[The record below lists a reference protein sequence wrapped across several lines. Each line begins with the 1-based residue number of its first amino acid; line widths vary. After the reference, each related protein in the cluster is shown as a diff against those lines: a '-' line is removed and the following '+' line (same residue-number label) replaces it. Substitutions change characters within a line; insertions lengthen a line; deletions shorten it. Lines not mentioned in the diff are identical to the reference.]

1 MRSYAFQQ
9 LRSSRLDKHQAK
21 ISSCSCVS
29 QRDIQRVF
37 TFYQWMMDFYNKYQP
52 YEERQDYRRRAVLVA
67 LGIVYYMRLNS
78 KYREKYKEHMDNQ
91 VRMPNEVNF
100 SQVRSVLELQSY
112 NALSMPILYTTL
124 LH

>member
-1 MRSYAFQQ
+1 
-9 LRSSRLDKHQAK
+9 
-21 ISSCSCVS
+21 
-29 QRDIQRVF
+29 
-37 TFYQWMMDFYNKYQP
+37 MMDFYNKYQP